1 MSALGRRLAAIT
13 SIVAIAAAGL
23 IAAPVAQAQT
33 VTLTIE
39 CSVTRTYTVNT
50 FVAKADDLAVTA
62 SNGSCDGF
70 DRPNGNFNFSGDT
83 GSFTSSGGSITFEN
97 RKQQSAL
104 SDEPLLVSLS
114 AGGSVTITINNANGS
129 ATTGFSKET
138 PTDGTT
144 GSSYSYTFEADGS
157 PVTYS
162 LGSGSLPPGLTLA
175 TDGEL
180 AGTPTTAGTYTFTVD
195 AYNSST
201 EDTTPSAT
209 VNMTISAPSTWSAA
223 SPPAGVIGSDFGTS
237 GNGYQ
242 FDAGLAGATTY
253 TVSSGTLPPGLTLS
267 DGGLLGSGEDP
278 TQVGDY
284 TFELSANDGSTT
296 SLSGD
301 ITISVTAPEID
312 KVTICHRTRATTN
325 PYVLIT
331 VSINSVIG
339 SGGRNGHGDHNTTRT
354 NSTNPT
360 GNGITPGSGPFDTS
374 FSYPNNQKWW
384 GDIIPPFTYSG
395 GTYSGMN
402 WSSDWDY
409 PDPTG
414 GTSTWLEDGEFATAI
429 SGASGVDTS
438 STYYK
443 AAEQCLDLSSGQQST
458 KSAEMDDPQ
467 KYFNVSV
474 ENGEDPDSIR
484 EDLEEQEAEA
494 MGGGTPGGT
503 PITIPTAATLQTS
516 YNSTASVVTDP
527 ATDLDQTSA
536 TLNGTLKNGTSWT
549 DWKLEWA
556 TSAEDV
562 AGSSDNHSSTTIP
575 GGSGD
580 KAVDYEVT
588 GLTCNTEYF
597 YRVVGNS
604 TEVGLIESFT
614 TSACNSGGGNGNGN
628 GNSGGGASPSPE
640 PETTTPTTPAPGR
653 GRGRQPQLTVP
664 NAGPANAP
672 VTPGNSSNPNSATNS
687 GNSANTPAATGTTG
701 SSGSPAQPANPVAS
715 VNRPRNLTPTNSV
728 PAPTGTT
735 WEPTQTRIQDPET
748 GLPVLRVT
756 NEAGTWQVDEQT
768 GEVTFTPAP
777 GYAGTATVNVVL
789 SARSGEV
796 YVHPM
801 RVPISFTSRVR
812 IQSGDVPGDISG
824 GVLRIIRPWQR

>member
-1 MSALGRRLAAIT
+1 VSALGRRLAAIT

-23 IAAPVAQAQT
+23 ITAPTAQAATVSVGPINCSTDNSQT
-33 VTLTIE
+33 I
-39 CSVTRTYTVNT
+39 TV
-50 FVAKADDLAVTA
+50 
-62 SNGSCDGF
+62 
-70 DRPNGNFNFSGDT
+70 P
-83 GSFTSSGGSITFEN
+83 
-97 RKQQSAL
+97 SAL
-104 SDEPLLVSLS
+104 GTGDSLS
-114 AGGSVTITINNANGS
+114 ISYVNCNQYDLTWGSGVLAAS
-129 ATTGFSKET
+129 GFTADSD
-138 PTDGTT
+138 DGTT
-144 GSSYSYTFEADGS
+144 VTFRERGNNSETRLLTGFDGSVGAGGTLITLSKSSGKTFTITQASVAWTAKSPPDGTIGSSYNYQFTAASGG
-157 PVTYS
+157 TYS
-162 LGSGSLPPGLTLA
+162 VSAGSIPTGLSLSSSGLLS
-175 TDGEL
+175 
-180 AGTPTTAGTYTFTVD
+180 GTPTQPGDYTFTV
-195 AYNSST
+195 ASTLET
-201 EDTTPSAT
+201 EDTGSLQ
-209 VNMTISAPSTWSAA
+209 VTIAA
-223 SPPAGVIGSDFGTS
+223 S
-237 GNGYQ
+237 
-242 FDAGLAGATTY
+242 
-253 TVSSGTLPPGLTLS
+253 
-267 DGGLLGSGEDP
+267 
-278 TQVGDY
+278 
-284 TFELSANDGSTT
+284 
-296 SLSGD
+296 
-301 ITISVTAPEID
+301 EID

-409 PDPTG
+409 PDPTS
-414 GTSTWLEDGEFATAI
+414 GTSTWLEDGEFAAAI
-429 SGASGVDTS
+429 SGASGVNTS

-443 AAEQCLDLSSGQQST
+443 AAQQCLDLSSGQQST
-458 KSAEMDDPQ
+458 KSAEMDTPQ

-536 TLNGTLKNGTSWT
+536 TLNGTLKDGTSWT
-549 DWKLEWA
+549 SWKLEWA

-628 GNSGGGASPSPE
+628 SGGGTS
-640 PETTTPTTPAPGR
+640 TTPTTEEPTTSVPTTPTPSR
-653 GRGRQPQLTVP
+653 GRGRSPQLTVP
-664 NAGPANAP
+664 TAGPANAP
-672 VTPGNSSNPNSATNS
+672 VTPGNSANPNSATNN

-801 RVPISFTSRVR
+801 RIPISFTSRVR